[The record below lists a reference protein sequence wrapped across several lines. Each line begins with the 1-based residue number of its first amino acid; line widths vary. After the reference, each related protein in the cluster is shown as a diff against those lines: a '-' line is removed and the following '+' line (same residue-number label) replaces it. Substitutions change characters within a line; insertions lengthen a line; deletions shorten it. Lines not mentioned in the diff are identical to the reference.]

1 MAAKFPKYI
10 SSAGS
15 HLIGT
20 ITSTNSNH
28 SFKFIFLNLLNE
40 LTCLFVYIST
50 PYHKM
55 AYSTS
60 KSHFHEKLTGVFDIM
75 AASTDDLE
83 PVLGPPPVEEEEE
96 DFDF

>member
-1 MAAKFPKYI
+1 
-10 SSAGS
+10 
-15 HLIGT
+15 
-20 ITSTNSNH
+20 
-28 SFKFIFLNLLNE
+28 
-40 LTCLFVYIST
+40 
-50 PYHKM
+50 M

-75 AASTDDLE
+75 AASIDDLE

>member
-1 MAAKFPKYI
+1 MTNKYQNREYDDLI
-10 SSAGS
+10 VF
-15 HLIGT
+15 HL
-20 ITSTNSNH
+20 
-28 SFKFIFLNLLNE
+28 
-40 LTCLFVYIST
+40 LFCYIYIYST

-75 AASTDDLE
+75 AASLDDLE